1 MDWEWGG
8 EGCVCGKRRE
18 CDPTTIHTNNVY
30 SKHWFKSRYGDAI
43 SSKEQSKRLN
53 RGMMRMYEKEERK
66 RKTTVLARVS
76 NHLTTADPSH

>member
-1 MDWEWGG
+1 MKVVFAGSGG
-8 EGCVCGKRRE
+8 NV
-18 CDPTTIHTNNVY
+18 TIQLYIQITYTV
-30 SKHWFKSRYGDAI
+30 STGLSRATVTQLAVKS
-43 SSKEQSKRLN
+43 QSKRLN